1 MQPMIQISK
10 SIDASCLRAVG
21 GKALIELAEQRISQ
35 GLAPPPEI
43 YRIEYRQR
51 LDWSKFPNWAQPV
64 DPQVFDGCCH
74 EG

>member
-1 MQPMIQISK
+1 MIQFYK
-10 SIDASCLRAVG
+10 QRPPAGWTAEKC
-21 GKALIELAEQRISQ
+21 KMLIELAEDRISH

-51 LDWSKFPNWAQPV
+51 IDWSEFPSWAQPI
-64 DPQVFDGCCH
+64 DPEIFDRCCH

>member
-1 MQPMIQISK
+1 MIQFLK
-10 SIDASCLRAVG
+10 QRRRPGRAVE
-21 GKALIELAEQRISQ
+21 KCEMLIKRAEDRIRH

-51 LDWSKFPNWAQPV
+51 IDWSQFPSWAQPI
-64 DPQVFDGCCH
+64 DPEVFDRCCH

>member
-1 MQPMIQISK
+1 MIQFST
-10 SIDASCLRAVG
+10 SSDVGGLASVR
-21 GKALIELAEQRISQ
+21 GKALIKLAGERISQ

-43 YRIEYRQR
+43 YRIEYRR
-51 LDWSKFPNWAQPV
+51 YIDWSEFPTWAQPI

>member
-1 MQPMIQISK
+1 MIQFST
-10 SIDASCLRAVG
+10 SSEAVG
-21 GKALIELAEQRISQ
+21 LESVRGKALLKLAEERVGQ

-43 YRIEYRQR
+43 YRIEYRR
-51 LDWSKFPNWAQPV
+51 WIDWSEFPTWAQPI

>member
-1 MQPMIQISK
+1 MIQFS
-10 SIDASCLRAVG
+10 SSSDRGGLESVR
-21 GKALIELAEQRISQ
+21 GKALIKLAGERISH

-43 YRIEYRQR
+43 YRIEYRR
-51 LDWSKFPNWAQPV
+51 YIDWSEFPTWAQPI

>member
-1 MQPMIQISK
+1 MIRIIKLS
-10 SIDASCLRAVG
+10 RVG
-21 GKALIELAEQRISQ
+21 DLKPARGEALLELAEQRVRR

-43 YRIEYRQR
+43 YRVEHRR
-51 LDWSKFPNWAQPV
+51 RVDWLKFPGWARPV